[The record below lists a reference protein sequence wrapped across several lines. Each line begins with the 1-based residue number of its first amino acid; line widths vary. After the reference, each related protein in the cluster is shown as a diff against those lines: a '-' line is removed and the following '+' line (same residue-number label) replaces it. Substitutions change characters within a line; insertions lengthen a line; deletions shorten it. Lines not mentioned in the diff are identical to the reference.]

1 MTPTTKL
8 EKVDHKLRRLRAIES
23 SYRKTIKRAQ
33 EELRNET
40 VDKEKAQKR
49 YDKVKKKYNRKI
61 EKLQPKIRA
70 LMHKRAELKG

>member
-1 MTPTTKL
+1 VTPTTSL
-8 EKVDHKLRRLRAIES
+8 EKVDRKLRRFRAIES

-40 VDKEKAQKR
+40 VDKERAQKR
-49 YDKVKKKYNRKI
+49 YNKVKAKYNRKI
-61 EKLQPKIRA
+61 EKLQPKIRS